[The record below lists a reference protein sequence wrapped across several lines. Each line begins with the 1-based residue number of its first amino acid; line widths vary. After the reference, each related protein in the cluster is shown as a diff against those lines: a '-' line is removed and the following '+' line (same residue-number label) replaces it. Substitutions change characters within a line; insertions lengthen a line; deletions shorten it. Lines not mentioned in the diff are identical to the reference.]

1 MNQGASD
8 SIIAYFNSLEAGLE
22 RAMQVAK
29 EARSMGADPE
39 TYPEI
44 PPAKDLAD
52 RVENLVCIEGV
63 AKRIRELESNSSRE
77 EAALHIG
84 LDFAEGMFGMKPKIE
99 LIEGAIRTAVAILTE
114 GVVAAPIEGIARVGL
129 GKNDDGTSYLKI
141 YYAGPI
147 RSAGG
152 TAQTLSVLVA
162 DYVRQKLGVDRYKP
176 RREEVERYVEEISL
190 YGRVANLQYMPSP
203 DEIKLIV
210 ENCPICIDGEPTE
223 VEEVS
228 GYRNL
233 ERVETNRLRGGMA
246 LVIAEGV
253 AQKAPKI
260 KKYVSLLSI
269 GGWEWLDRLVVD
281 TKREDDVATLKPK
294 KQFLEDIIAGRP
306 VFSHPS
312 ARGGFRLR
320 YGRARN
326 SGFATAGISPATMVL
341 LDDFIAPGTQLK
353 IERPGKAAGAVPVDT
368 IEGPTVRL
376 INGDVLRVDSM
387 EQARELR
394 RSVVEVLDIGEILIS
409 YGDFLENAH
418 PLVPASYCYE
428 WWIQELEAKTTIQE
442 DLRNITPE
450 RAIELSEKFGVPLHP
465 KYTYLWHDISVQEL
479 EFLANYLSEK
489 GEYDEVLTLPNDQEV
504 KNLLET
510 LLVQHKVQEDNI
522 IIEHE
527 HACPLIR
534 CLGLN
539 QDLSR
544 LRTQQPLSM
553 KTIDA
558 VSALS
563 GILVRERA
571 PVRIGGRMGRPEKSK
586 KREMRP
592 PVHVLFP
599 IGKAGG
605 RRRFLQDAH
614 NHTSQNDKKGV
625 IEVELG
631 VRKCTSCGKTSFEPR
646 CDCGGRTQPTKFCP
660 KCNIP
665 TGDKEL
671 CPRCNTGTTSTKKQI
686 IDFRSIY
693 SQALSN
699 LGERNDFG
707 VKGVIGMISKDKTPE
722 PLEKGILRAKH
733 DVCVFKDGTVR
744 YDLTDLP
751 LAHFTPK
758 EIGTPIEKLK
768 TLGYS
773 VDYNGSPLVD
783 ENQVVELKPQDV
795 VLSKDG
801 GDYLLRTTHFI
812 DDLLTKYYG
821 LEPYYQAQSRDDL
834 IGQLVIGL
842 APHTS
847 AGVLGRMLGF
857 TNASV
862 GYAHPF
868 FHAAKRRNCFGPD
881 TKIPILEKGIWK
893 IATIKELVEKNLNNP
908 KTDDFGTLYSEVKNI
923 KTLAFNEKTKKF
935 ELAEISHVSKHAP
948 QKTITL
954 RTKSGRE
961 VTTTLGHPFPT
972 KNGEKVALE
981 LEDVFTPHNIKVP
994 RRDISEFLLSNFT
1007 ENLMVKIPRDIFE
1020 GMNKK
1025 KIAEKYNLK
1034 YKTFTNYIYR
1044 RSYPLSIAK
1053 DFIKKQELEKYKIS
1067 AKRDTVRL
1075 PLVIKCDEDFMFLL
1089 GIYLAEGH
1097 IRKGK
1102 TKGKANYQ
1110 IGFAASDSVI
1120 KKLIAKKIEKVFG
1133 TKPYVGKETVTL
1145 CSRIIYYFFLN
1156 LGIGKNARE
1165 KGIPSFVFSLPKKK
1179 IRPLLAGL
1187 FLGDGS
1193 VSLSSTLEVN
1203 YSSVSKRMIDEISFL
1218 LLQFGIKHS
1227 FSVKDDGNKKH
1238 AILHKIR
1245 IYSKY
1250 AELFVE
1256 DVGFKGYKQENAEKL
1271 VSLWKKKKKSERTD
1285 RFGEVFIDK
1294 IVNKQI
1300 KPKEETVYSLTVPL
1314 HHTIIANGIVSHQCD
1329 GDEDCVMLL
1338 MDGLLNFSR
1347 SYLPERR
1354 GGKMDAPLVLTMR
1367 IDPSEIDSEAH
1378 NIDLVR
1384 RYPLEFYEA
1393 TLHYTNPKEVGAK
1406 MDLMG
1411 ARLSTPAQYEGF
1423 GYTHDTSDIAAGPAH
1438 SAYKT
1443 LGAMVEKMEAQLK
1456 LAKKVRAVDA
1466 KDVAERV
1473 ITSHFLPDL
1482 IGNLRAFSRQ
1492 KMRCVK
1498 CNAKFRR
1505 PPLKGTCPKC
1515 GGRIILTVHEGAVK
1529 KYLDVSLRIAEEYD
1543 VSNYTK
1549 QRLKLIT
1556 LETRS
1561 LFEGDK
1567 SKQMGLVDF
1576 M

>member
-1 MNQGASD
+1 MNQGASN

-29 EARSMGADPE
+29 GARSMGADPE

-84 LDFAEGMFGMKPKIE
+84 LDFAEGRFGMKPKIE

-479 EFLANYLSEK
+479 EFLANYISEK
-489 GEYDEVLTLPNDQEV
+489 GEYDGVLTLPNGPEV

-510 LLVQHKVQEDNI
+510 LLVQHKVREDNT

-534 CLGLN
+534 CLGLG
-539 QDLSR
+539 QDLCR

-553 KTIDA
+553 KIIDA

-605 RRRFLQDAH
+605 RRRLLQDAH

-783 ENQVVELKPQDV
+783 EDQVVELKPQDV

-812 DDLLTKYYG
+812 DDLLVEFYKI
-821 LEPYYQAQSRDDL
+821 EPYYRAQSRDDL

-868 FHAAKRRNCFGPD
+868 FHAAKRRNC
-881 TKIPILEKGIWK
+881 
-893 IATIKELVEKNLNNP
+893 
-908 KTDDFGTLYSEVKNI
+908 
-923 KTLAFNEKTKKF
+923 
-935 ELAEISHVSKHAP
+935 
-948 QKTITL
+948 
-954 RTKSGRE
+954 
-961 VTTTLGHPFPT
+961 
-972 KNGEKVALE
+972 
-981 LEDVFTPHNIKVP
+981 
-994 RRDISEFLLSNFT
+994 
-1007 ENLMVKIPRDIFE
+1007 
-1020 GMNKK
+1020 
-1025 KIAEKYNLK
+1025 
-1034 YKTFTNYIYR
+1034 
-1044 RSYPLSIAK
+1044 
-1053 DFIKKQELEKYKIS
+1053 
-1067 AKRDTVRL
+1067 
-1075 PLVIKCDEDFMFLL
+1075 
-1089 GIYLAEGH
+1089 
-1097 IRKGK
+1097 
-1102 TKGKANYQ
+1102 
-1110 IGFAASDSVI
+1110 
-1120 KKLIAKKIEKVFG
+1120 
-1133 TKPYVGKETVTL
+1133 
-1145 CSRIIYYFFLN
+1145 
-1156 LGIGKNARE
+1156 
-1165 KGIPSFVFSLPKKK
+1165 
-1179 IRPLLAGL
+1179 
-1187 FLGDGS
+1187 
-1193 VSLSSTLEVN
+1193 
-1203 YSSVSKRMIDEISFL
+1203 
-1218 LLQFGIKHS
+1218 
-1227 FSVKDDGNKKH
+1227 
-1238 AILHKIR
+1238 
-1245 IYSKY
+1245 
-1250 AELFVE
+1250 
-1256 DVGFKGYKQENAEKL
+1256 
-1271 VSLWKKKKKSERTD
+1271 
-1285 RFGEVFIDK
+1285 
-1294 IVNKQI
+1294 
-1300 KPKEETVYSLTVPL
+1300 
-1314 HHTIIANGIVSHQCD
+1314 D

-1354 GGKMDAPLVLTMR
+1354 GGKMDAPLVLTTR

-1443 LGAMVEKMEAQLK
+1443 LGTMVEKMEAQLK